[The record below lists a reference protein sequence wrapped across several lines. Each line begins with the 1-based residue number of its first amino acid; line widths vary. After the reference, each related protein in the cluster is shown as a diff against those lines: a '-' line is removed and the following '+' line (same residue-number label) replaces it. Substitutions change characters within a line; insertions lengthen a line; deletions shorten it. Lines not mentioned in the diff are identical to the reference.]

1 MKNYYDIL
9 DLSNDAE
16 PEKIRKQYRLLVIS
30 CHPDKFTDP
39 GEKARAEERIK
50 DINEAYEVLKDPV
63 RRARYDRRRDPQS
76 VPFSSHARSRP
87 EPRPNRSRRVR
98 GDEPKHL
105 HYEFHGLR
113 GDQLEVGID
122 RKANVILL
130 DEANY
135 QRYQIDRPFRYVGG
149 YAHISPI
156 SLSVPYS
163 GIWHLVIDLG
173 GPGGNVRATARI
185 RRYW

>member
-9 DLSNDAE
+9 DLSSDAE
-16 PEKIRKQYRLLVIS
+16 PEKIRKQYRVLVIAS
-30 CHPDKFTDP
+30 HPDKFTDP

-50 DINEAYEVLKDPV
+50 DINEAYEVLGDPT
-63 RRARYDRRRDPQS
+63 RRARYDRRRSSHSTPHVPRSPSRPKAAPQS
-76 VPFSSHARSRP
+76 PQGAKMDGS
-87 EPRPNRSRRVR
+87 N
-98 GDEPKHL
+98 HL

-113 GDQLEVGID
+113 GDRLEVGID

-135 QRYQIDRPFRYVGG
+135 HRYQIDQPFRYVGG
-149 YAHISPI
+149 YAHVSPI
-156 SLSVPYS
+156 QLSVPYS

-173 GPGGNVRATARI
+173 GSPGSVRATARI
-185 RRYW
+185 HRFW